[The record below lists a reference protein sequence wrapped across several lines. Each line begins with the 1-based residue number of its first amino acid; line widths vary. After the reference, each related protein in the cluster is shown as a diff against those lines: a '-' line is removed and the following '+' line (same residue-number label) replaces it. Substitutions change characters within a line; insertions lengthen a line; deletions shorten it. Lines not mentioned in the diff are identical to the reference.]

1 MPDPAPHPDHQA
13 QQRVAIN
20 ALIAGVVIMLLK
32 FGVYRY
38 TNSAAVLSDAL
49 ESVINIVAAAFMLY
63 SVWLSNRPADRDHP
77 YGHGKIEFMVVGLE
91 GWLILLAGLAIVFS
105 SVQRIFGDGA
115 PKNLAV
121 GSGLLFGIG
130 ILGSALAFYVWSSGK
145 QYQSDSLIAD
155 GKHLFADV
163 ASTLGVFLGLLLVQY
178 TGWGLLDPVIALLIS
193 GVVFYTSWQ
202 LLWKGIGGLMDR
214 LDLRDDQSV
223 REILDDEVSK
233 GSIKGYHKL
242 RLRHN
247 GAFHWVDV
255 HLQVDGDMTVR
266 DSHALVSKIEYRIEK
281 MLGEGQANATAHV
294 EPPEAAKSEDGAAGG
309 AGAGGVAASGGNS
322 GGNSGG
328 GSSGGGEGPAQGH
341 MSPQNRMQQQAGG
354 YAYYAEPSSP
364 APRYPTSPASG
375 GFPSLPP
382 RAKLEPDGPIPLV
395 GDEDPSHADAEHPPA
410 TNQDKP

>member
-1 MPDPAPHPDHQA
+1 MPDPATHPDYQA

-32 FGVYRY
+32 FGVYTY

-63 SVWLSNRPADRDHP
+63 SVKLSNRPADRDHP

-91 GWLILLAGLAIVFS
+91 GWLILLAGFAIVYS
-105 SVQRIFGDGA
+105 SLSRIWNQEM
-115 PKNLAV
+115 PTNLTV

-178 TGWGLLDPVIALLIS
+178 TGWGWLDPFIALAIS

-202 LLWKGIGGLMDR
+202 LLWKGISGLMDR
-214 LDLRDDQSV
+214 LDLRDDQAVRSV
-223 REILDDEVSK
+223 LDDEVSK
-233 GSIKGYHKL
+233 GTIKGYHKL

-281 MLGEGQANATAHV
+281 LLGEGQANATAHV
-294 EPPEAAKSEDGAAGG
+294 EPPEAAKSEDGAANAVPGG
-309 AGAGGVAASGGNS
+309 AADAVGISR
-322 GGNSGG
+322 
-328 GSSGGGEGPAQGH
+328 GGEAAAQGH

-354 YAYYAEPSSP
+354 YAYYADPSGP
-364 APRYPTSPASG
+364 PPRYPTSPASG

-382 RAKLEPDGPIPLV
+382 RAKLEPDGPIPLD
-395 GDEDPSHADAEHPPA
+395 GDEDPSHAEAEQQPPA
-410 TNQDKP
+410 TNQNKP

>member
-13 QQRVAIN
+13 QQRVAVN

-32 FGVYRY
+32 FGVYSY

-77 YGHGKIEFMVVGLE
+77 YGHGKVEFMVVGLE
-91 GWLILLAGLAIVFS
+91 GWLILLAGLAIVYS
-105 SVQRIFGDGA
+105 SVSRIWTGEA
-115 PKNLAV
+115 PEHLAV

-163 ASTLGVFLGLLLVQY
+163 ASTMGVFLGLLLVQY
-178 TGWGLLDPVIALLIS
+178 TGWGWLDPFIALVIS

-202 LLWKGIGGLMDR
+202 LLWKGISGLMDR
-214 LDLRDDQSV
+214 LDLRDDQAV
-223 REILDDEVSK
+223 RSILDDEVSK
-233 GSIKGYHKL
+233 GTIKGYHKL
-242 RLRHN
+242 RLRHS

-266 DSHALVSKIEYRIEK
+266 DSHALVSKIEYRIEQ

-294 EPPEAAKSEDGAAGG
+294 EPPEAAKSEDGAANAAAGG
-309 AGAGGVAASGGNS
+309 AGSASAGEFA
-322 GGNSGG
+322 
-328 GSSGGGEGPAQGH
+328 AQGH
-341 MSPQNRMQQQAGG
+341 MSPQNKMQQQAGG
-354 YAYYAEPSSP
+354 YAYYADPSGP
-364 APRYPTSPASG
+364 PPRYPTSPASG

-382 RAKLEPDGPIPLV
+382 RAKLEPDGPIPLD
-395 GDEDPSHADAEHPPA
+395 GDEDPSHADHPPA
-410 TNQDKP
+410 PDKPNA